1 MTLSDWANIGQVIA
15 AVAVVVSLIFVGLQ
29 VRQNTKSSQAAT
41 LQLNA
46 DYWLNYITAIADP
59 KFSSVYAMVLPDEAS
74 LTNTNLASFSCYAV
88 RPLWDVKTSIIN
100 IDWGFSIEK
109 PMTDIKLLLK
119 NRSPHFLV
127 FVRCGRW

>member
-59 KFSSVYAMVLPDEAS
+59 KFSSVYAMGATGRGKLDQHQFGQFFLLYRATFMGCENQHYTGAS
-74 LTNTNLASFSCYAV
+74 
-88 RPLWDVKTSIIN
+88 R
-100 IDWGFSIEK
+100 
-109 PMTDIKLLLK
+109 
-119 NRSPHFLV
+119 
-127 FVRCGRW
+127 

>member
-59 KFSSVYAMVLPDEAS
+59 KRTPSLAVSTRWGLPDGAN
-74 LTNTNLASFSCYAV
+74 LTNTNLANFFCYAV
-88 RPLWDVKTSIIN
+88 RPLWD
-100 IDWGFSIEK
+100 
-109 PMTDIKLLLK
+109 
-119 NRSPHFLV
+119 
-127 FVRCGRW
+127 